1 MSVPPPAPAGPADE
15 GSGTSGRRPA
25 GVRTRLVA
33 WADRVPTGWFAGI
46 LTACFLGVTAAFGG
60 LSAVAAPPLPELRAG
75 DTHRNDQFSL
85 TVERAVLIDELSDA
99 GVYTEAGQRVLAV
112 VLTAENEWDR
122 ALSASGGPSG
132 RDGVIGSVRID
143 ELGDMPADAVARLD
157 DATNSPYLQPGVPAE
172 LVLAWA
178 VDDNTLSD
186 GDELHV
192 TLRDMSLSTGQ
203 LVTYGQWWD
212 SPVAAARLTVDVADV
227 CAGADADDSADD
239 GGDG

>member
-1 MSVPPPAPAGPADE
+1 MSVPPPAPAGPADD
-15 GSGTSGRRPA
+15 GPGAPDSRPA
-25 GVRTRLVA
+25 GARTRLVA

-75 DTHRNDQFSL
+75 ETHRNDQFSL

-99 GVYTEAGQRVLAV
+99 GVSVEAGQRVLAV
-112 VLTAENEWDR
+112 VLTVENEWDR
-122 ALSASGGPSG
+122 ALAASSGPSG
-132 RDGVIGSVRID
+132 REGVIGSVRID
-143 ELGDMPADAVARLD
+143 ELGDVPADAVARLD

-172 LVLAWA
+172 LVLTWA
-178 VDDNTLSD
+178 VDADSVSD
-186 GDELHV
+186 GEELHV
-192 TLRDMSLSTGQ
+192 VLRDMSLSIGQ

-212 SPVAAARLTVDVADV
+212 SPVAAARLAVDVTDV
-227 CAGADADDSADD
+227 GAGADASAPD